1 MLGLVL
7 KIEETPCFDIRNRS
21 CLIKRIRFNV
31 FNIEVSLC
39 VRELFSGADC
49 FGGSAV

>member
-1 MLGLVL
+1 MLGLIL
-7 KIEETPCFDIRNRS
+7 KTEERTCFDVRNPS
-21 CLIKRIRFNV
+21 CFIKRSRFNV

-39 VRELFSGADC
+39 VRELYSGADC